1 MVTWEKLVVVGWG
14 ALWNEYHMLVGAEL
28 AAAACVDTAC
38 VRGLVRG
45 SPALVTS
52 WMSRTRGHTI
62 CSTSHWRVLSV
73 HSSIDPS
80 TPSRSTN
87 CATRERERERNK
99 RTSDDPRS
107 AHHHHPPPMP
117 NADQQR
123 EREREKR
130 EERSNLLRGLSVEVA
145 KLVAGTSL
153 GRRTAGRHAIGANL
167 SAGSNAAQWARQ
179 VSAFGRVLLT
189 GGSCRGATQRERKS
203 KKWAT
208 TDCRGGAAEG

>member
-1 MVTWEKLVVVGWG
+1 MWLDACVRGGCFRQGMAAGGGEREEVVTWEKLVVVGWG

-80 TPSRSTN
+80 IPSRSTN
-87 CATRERERERNK
+87 CAERERGENTERTHQRRPRSAPTTSPPPSKMPNGRERERGV
-99 RTSDDPRS
+99 TSC
-107 AHHHHPPPMP
+107 
-117 NADQQR
+117 
-123 EREREKR
+123 
-130 EERSNLLRGLSVEVA
+130 
-145 KLVAGTSL
+145 
-153 GRRTAGRHAIGANL
+153 
-167 SAGSNAAQWARQ
+167 AA
-179 VSAFGRVLLT
+179 
-189 GGSCRGATQRERKS
+189 
-203 KKWAT
+203 
-208 TDCRGGAAEG
+208 